1 MDAAVQDAPRE
12 PIHHQPRTSSD
23 GPAVSDTREGPPL
36 MLGWQPPAKAPH
48 ESVHKDSA
56 DKPLM
61 IGWSPPS
68 RLDGD
73 PPGSSERV
81 AAPVAPDVAEKP
93 LRVVFQE
100 AFITFTDPRS
110 DELHKT
116 ATSVMA
122 GYNGFFDHIGIRKG
136 WRVAPLQ
143 QEEVQRAFQISS
155 EIVAL
160 LRADLD
166 RARGGGFI
174 MRQLEGSAMDF
185 LWGWPVGRQL
195 ITNEIFEEFMSGL
208 VSATL
213 SDGNGL
219 VEGLDSRTVY
229 QYMYSHPL
237 LSC

>member
-12 PIHHQPRTSSD
+12 PVHHQPTTSSD

-36 MLGWQPPAKAPH
+36 MLGWQPPAKPPH
-48 ESVHKDSA
+48 ESVHKDPA

-73 PPGSSERV
+73 PPV

-195 ITNEIFEEFMSGL
+195 VTKEIFEEFMSGL